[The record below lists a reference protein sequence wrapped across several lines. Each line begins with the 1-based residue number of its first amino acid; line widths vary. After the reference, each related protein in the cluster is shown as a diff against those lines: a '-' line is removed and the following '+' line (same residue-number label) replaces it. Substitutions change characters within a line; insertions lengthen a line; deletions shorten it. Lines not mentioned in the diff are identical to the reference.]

1 MSVPKPEK
9 LRRSN
14 GITPLRMS
22 QMPNNSMPQSLVIF
36 TERLL

>member
-1 MSVPKPEK
+1 MPKPEK
-9 LRRSN
+9 LRWTN

-22 QMPNNSMPQSLVIF
+22 QIPNNSIPQSLVIF